1 MNNYGKMKD
10 SLRRVAAYQDAEIH
24 HVPGCGEN
32 MYRVTIYDTAYT
44 KYGEKFRRSAQDTV
58 EITHDGHLNAVINRL
73 LSKIHA

>member
-1 MNNYGKMKD
+1 
-10 SLRRVAAYQDAEIH
+10 
-24 HVPGCGEN
+24 

-73 LSKIHA
+73 LSRIHA